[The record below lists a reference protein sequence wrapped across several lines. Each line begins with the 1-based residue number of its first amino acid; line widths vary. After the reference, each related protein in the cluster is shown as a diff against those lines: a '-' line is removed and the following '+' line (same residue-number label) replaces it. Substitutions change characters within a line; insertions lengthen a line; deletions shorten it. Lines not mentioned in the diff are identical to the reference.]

1 MDFNDMKIFATVV
14 KLESITKTSEHLGY
28 VQSHISKRI
37 DKIEKELNCKLFKRT
52 NRGVKLLPR
61 GEELLSYITKIL
73 DMMESM
79 EKDFKIDSYVINVG
93 TTQTISSNY
102 LCSLYLD
109 KEINVFVRLIKE
121 LVEMYNQS
129 IINIL
134 IVNRKIDSLK
144 TKNIQSF
151 SEKIC
156 WVKSCN
162 KDNDIFDKPII
173 ISRDIECP
181 YRKKTIEYLSK
192 YENGGITKIIEVDNF
207 DILIKMVEENEA
219 IAILPYKSVELNN
232 KLRVLNTYEL
242 QDITIYIYYDTLSNK
257 MKDLLK
263 LLGE

>member
-1 MDFNDMKIFATVV
+1 MDINDMKIFAAVAR
-14 KLESITKTSEHLGY
+14 LESITKTAEYLGY

-52 NRGVKLLPR
+52 NRGVELLPR
-61 GEELLSYITKIL
+61 GEELLNQIIKIL
-73 DMMESM
+73 DIMDNI
-79 EKDFKIDSYVINVG
+79 EKNFKIDSYVINLG

-102 LCSLYLD
+102 LCRLYLD
-109 KEINVFVRLIKE
+109 KEINIFVHPIKE
-121 LVEMYNQS
+121 LVEMYKQL

-134 IVNRKIDSLK
+134 IVNRKIDNLK

-151 SEKIC
+151 LEKIC

-192 YENGGITKIIEVDNF
+192 YQNGGTTKIIEVDNF

-219 IAILPYKSVELNN
+219 IAILPCKSVELNN
-232 KLRVLNTYEL
+232 KLRVLNSYEL

-257 MKDLLK
+257 MKGLLK